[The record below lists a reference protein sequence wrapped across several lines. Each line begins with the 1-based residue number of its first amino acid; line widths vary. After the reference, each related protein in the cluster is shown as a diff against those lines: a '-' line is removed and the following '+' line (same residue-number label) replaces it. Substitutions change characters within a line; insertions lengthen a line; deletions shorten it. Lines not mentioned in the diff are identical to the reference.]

1 MTETRVPGFRSSSDH
16 RGFSEFET
24 IFGSGILYL
33 LYCRRTVNRDQGPS
47 ITRSSRYCVD
57 VSTSRATIPET
68 AEAGTEDNPFGFA
81 CGSFSGYPTRYLG
94 YKADENLAWS
104 ATSKNK
110 WEYFPLEEYNS
121 EKKYKLKMWKDN
133 HKAPVKVIDP
143 TVIYPTLGT
152 RASSDDYFQFYKW

>member
-68 AEAGTEDNPFGFA
+68 AEARTEDNPFGFA
-81 CGSFSGYPTRYLG
+81 CGSFSG
-94 YKADENLAWS
+94 
-104 ATSKNK
+104 TSKNQ
-110 WEYFPLEEYNS
+110 WEYFFLEEYNS
-121 EKKYKLKMWKDN
+121 EKKYKLKMWKDD

-143 TVIYPTLGT
+143 TVIYPTLGM